1 MKSRRTRVH
10 RARVAVAIQQLVAI
24 AGEGSSGGDE
34 SEADGPPRKR
44 RRRERKQVA
53 RCGRVCAEEAGDDW
67 RNLSHFVSFC
77 AVVWCA
83 TQQAHGAG
91 SGAPTAS
98 HMPSVTSDGPSE
110 REINLNVRYPGGA
123 TPRVRPRY

>member
-1 MKSRRTRVH
+1 MPKPIRDRIKKHSLKMKSRRTRVH

-24 AGEGSSGGDE
+24 AGEGSRGGDE

-77 AVVWCA
+77 AAVQWCGVPHNKL
-83 TQQAHGAG
+83 T
-91 SGAPTAS
+91 
-98 HMPSVTSDGPSE
+98 
-110 REINLNVRYPGGA
+110 
-123 TPRVRPRY
+123 

>member
-83 TQQAHGAG
+83 TQQAHGVPFLMKDTH
-91 SGAPTAS
+91 PTPQKTF
-98 HMPSVTSDGPSE
+98 PSSLLFLEGDQ
-110 REINLNVRYPGGA
+110 IAIQA
-123 TPRVRPRY
+123 TL